1 MALALPE
8 FADELNRLIPFL
20 LKEMVRRNT
29 KEHFKERITLPQLL
43 VMQFMDENQSSRM
56 TDVATFMKVS
66 TAAIT
71 GLVDRLVRSGYAAR
85 LLDSN
90 DRRII
95 RVNLTAKGR
104 GLIKKI
110 NDQRRQ
116 MVVHIFGKISEQ
128 EREDYLRIL
137 RRIRDVL
144 VSEKE

>member
-8 FADELNRLIPFL
+8 FADELNRLMPFL
-20 LKEMVRRNT
+20 LKEFVRRNT
-29 KEHFKERITLPQLL
+29 SRIFKEGITLPQLL
-43 VMQFMDENQSSRM
+43 VMQFLNDHQSSRM
-56 TDVATFMKVS
+56 TDAATFMKVS

-71 GLVDRLVRSGYAAR
+71 GLVDRLVKSGYAAR
-85 LLDSN
+85 LFDPN

-104 GLIKKI
+104 GLIRKI